1 VAQTATSLA
10 SVIKDAWTSDRI
22 QKQFE
27 AENAPLGRLDRV
39 KGTMIGTQAQVPIY
53 NNRSGAYTS
62 VGAAGGSLNPALAQQ
77 VTQATYTLVYNWFQ
91 TELETS
97 ALAQASG
104 SGIQAIVGAKDLEVE
119 GAVENT
125 KHQMTRQ
132 LVTNGDGIVA
142 TCATGGASTTVS
154 LTPAA
159 SEGNSLYGYSALAR
173 GWLFPNMTVDIGTTA
188 DTDSLVTASTISA
201 ISLSTTA
208 PSITIGSSISTTSG
222 TNFVYVPNPNST
234 TAANPELNGL
244 RQMANSSGALGGLNP
259 STAGQEF
266 WQAASRDTATTVF
279 SLDLAL
285 ALQRAARQNGADPS
299 SLAVWTS
306 YKQQANF
313 YSLLQNQV
321 QFNGDGNLGAGNVTS
336 PQWNGSSVDAFADI
350 LDTDWFQLSLRDLVK
365 ITAGGQFDSP
375 RWASDIQGSNQGSDL
390 EAGRHVV
397 RRRGRLAPPG
407 RHAAPQHRCCRD
419 GPAVATDPQSRDSA
433 RGTGRP

>member
-1 VAQTATSLA
+1 MAQTATSLA
-10 SVIKDAWTSDRI
+10 SVIRDMWTSDRI

-27 AENAPLGRLDRV
+27 DKNAPLARLESV

-77 VTQATYTLVYNWFQ
+77 VTQATYTLVYSWFQ

-97 ALAQASG
+97 ALAQAGGG
-104 SGIQAIVGAKDLEVE
+104 SQSIVSAKDLEIE
-119 GAVENT
+119 GGLENT

-132 LVTNGDGIVA
+132 MVTNGDGIVA

-159 SEGNSLYGYSALAR
+159 SEGNSLYGYSSLIR
-173 GWLFPNMTVDIGTTA
+173 NWLFPNQTVDIGTSA
-188 DTDSLVTASTISA
+188 DTDSLATAATISA
-201 ISLSTTA
+201 VSLSPTS

-222 TNFVYVPNPNST
+222 THFVYIPNPNSA

-244 RQMANSSGALGGLNP
+244 RALANTSGAVGGLNP

-266 WQAASRDTATTVF
+266 WQAASRDTSTTVF

-285 ALQRAARQNGADPS
+285 NLQRFARQNGAQADK
-299 SLAVWTS
+299 LRIWTS
-306 YKQQANF
+306 IKQETNL

-321 QFNGDGNLGAGNVTS
+321 RFNGDGNLAAGSATT
-336 PQWNGSSVDAFADI
+336 PTWNGGPVEAFTDI
-350 LDTDWFQLSLRDLVK
+350 LDTDWFQIDLGALVK
-365 ITAGGQFDSP
+365 VTAGNGFDKP
-375 RWASDIQGSNQGSDL
+375 RWASDVQGSSQGAIWKQGATSFVD
-390 EAGRHVV
+390 AVV
-397 RRRGRLAPPG
+397 YPLQVGLRRRNTLA
-407 RHAAPQHRCCRD
+407 AATALQ
-419 GPAVATDPQSRDSA
+419 
-433 RGTGRP
+433 

>member
-1 VAQTATSLA
+1 MAQTATSLA
-10 SVIKDAWTSDRI
+10 SVIKDMWTSDRI

-27 AENAPLGRLDRV
+27 DKNAPLGRLEAL

-77 VTQATYTLVYNWFQ
+77 VTQATYTLVYSWFQ

-97 ALAQASG
+97 ALAQAGGGLQSVV
-104 SGIQAIVGAKDLEVE
+104 AAKDLEIQ
-119 GAVENT
+119 GGLENT

-142 TCATGGASTTVS
+142 TCATGGASTTIS

-159 SEGNSLYGYSALAR
+159 SEGNALYGYSALKR
-173 GWLFPNMTVDIGTTA
+173 GWLFPGMTIDVGTTA
-188 DTDSLVTASTISA
+188 DTDSLITAGSITS

-208 PSITIGSSISTTSG
+208 PSVTTATSISTTSG
-222 TNFVYVPNPNST
+222 TNFIYVPNPNST

-244 RQMANSSGALGGLNP
+244 RQIVNSSGALGGLNP

-285 ALQRAARQNGADPS
+285 GLQTNALQNGADLS
-299 SLAVWTS
+299 NLEIWTGF
-306 YKQQANF
+306 KQRANL
-313 YSLLQNQV
+313 YSLLQNQAT
-321 QFNGDGNLGAGNVTS
+321 FNGDGNLAAGDVVSTK
-336 PQWNGSSVDAFADI
+336 WNGQTVSAFADV
-350 LDTDWFQLSLRDLVK
+350 LDTDWFQIDLNALVK
-365 ITAGGQFDSP
+365 ITAGNGFEKP
-375 RWASDIQGSNQGSDL
+375 RWASDIQGSSQGAIWKQGNTSFVDAL
-390 EAGRHVV
+390 VYPLQVGAQ
-397 RRRGRLAPPG
+397 RRNTLA
-407 RHAAPQHRCCRD
+407 AATALQ
-419 GPAVATDPQSRDSA
+419 
-433 RGTGRP
+433 